1 MEPPQRGQTLNWLGR
16 ITVIDS
22 YHFIHIVGIIITA
35 AATIL
40 TLIRVGVVVAQQD
53 WKCHVDGRIIT
64 RID

>member
-1 MEPPQRGQTLNWLGR
+1 MSRT
-16 ITVIDS
+16 TVIDR

-35 AATIL
+35 AAAATIL
-40 TLIRVGVVVAQQD
+40 TLIRVGLVVIRMVAPQD

>member
-1 MEPPQRGQTLNWLGR
+1 MSRT
-16 ITVIDS
+16 TVIDS

-40 TLIRVGVVVAQQD
+40 TLIRVGVVVMRIVAPQD

-64 RID
+64 RVD